1 MTNPDVFISKKTKNI
16 LYLISF
22 LLLSFMI
29 LPIISV
35 QNATANLFTTADIE
49 LSEGMLDI
57 SNYNLLEQAPIEL
70 NGEWFSYNGI
80 YLNSEELANS
90 QLQGAILDTLPK
102 STLNSAQGSYTYQAL
117 INFTIP
123 EEDGEEQIVL
133 AIPLISNSV
142 SVYLNGIKL
151 EGADVFESLSDDQA
165 TLMFYS
171 LSNGYNSELS
181 HQTLTISIN
190 EDPSSTDLFNRS
202 IMIGELQNILTVQV
216 NQYWVDG
223 ICIGGMLLIVIG
235 GIIYL
240 ALSPS
245 YSPLTLLT
253 LFDIALMSHIFFS
266 ASVFPRITWVM
277 FGMNGFGDVY
287 FRRLDLFFLMIAGC
301 LGNELALM
309 IWDKGQ
315 AITQFFR
322 KGTNIAYLIAAVL
335 VFIFPQYYE
344 TTAIIIML
352 HLIAWTFFGVSITF
366 VDSFRRK
373 LLKNYQIVHYVLL
386 LFLGV
391 ILVLDIATT
400 NQSTRPTNVIILGYV
415 IFLLLHLFIRSFE
428 FKLPYLESQATIETL
443 EQSVNERSYQLAR
456 SQELLQELV
465 KKDALTRA
473 YNRLYFDEQLLEQL
487 ELFNSSTS
495 HPTALSLCI
504 FDLDDFR
511 LINDKYGN
519 IRGDGQLIDAVA
531 IAHSVIRNYATLARI
546 GGEEFTLLF
555 LDVSDEIILETVEKI
570 RAGLE
575 LQSAQSGRTTA
586 SFGIC
591 KASRGMLRRDLF
603 TRADHC
609 LRKAKRSGKN
619 KIVYSFDGTMQIYRA
634 R

>member
-35 QNATANLFTTADIE
+35 QNATANLFTTADIQ
-49 LSEGMLDI
+49 LSEGMLDL
-57 SNYNLLEQAPIEL
+57 SSYNLLSQAPIEL
-70 NGEWFSYNGI
+70 NGEWFSYNGV
-80 YLNSEELANS
+80 YLNSEELADS

-123 EEDGEEQIVL
+123 EEDGAEQIVL
-133 AIPLISNSV
+133 AIPLISDSV
-142 SVYLNGIKL
+142 SVYLNGVKL
-151 EGADVFESLSDDQA
+151 EGADAFESLSEDKA
-165 TLMFYS
+165 TLMFYP

-181 HQTLTISIN
+181 YQTLTISTN

-202 IMIGELQNILTVQV
+202 IILGELQNILTVQV
-216 NQYWVDG
+216 NQYWIDG

-266 ASVFPRITWVM
+266 ASIFPKITWVM
-277 FGMNGFGDVY
+277 FDINGFGDMY

-322 KGTNIAYLIAAVL
+322 KCTNIAYLIAAVL

-373 LLKNYQIVHYVLL
+373 LLKTYQIVHYGLL
-386 LFLGV
+386 LFMGV

-400 NQSTRPTNVIILGYV
+400 NQTTRPTNVIVLGYV
-415 IFLLLHLFIRSFE
+415 IFFLAHLFIRSFE

-473 YNRLYFDEQLLEQL
+473 YNRLYFDEQFLEKL
-487 ELFNSSTS
+487 ELFNSSSS
-495 HPTALSLCI
+495 HPSAVSLCI

-519 IRGDGQLIDAVA
+519 IRGDGQLIDAVS

-555 LDVSDEIILETVEKI
+555 LDVSDEIILETIEKI
-570 RAGLE
+570 RYGLE
-575 LQSAQSGRTTA
+575 VQSAQSGRTTA
-586 SFGIC
+586 SFGVC